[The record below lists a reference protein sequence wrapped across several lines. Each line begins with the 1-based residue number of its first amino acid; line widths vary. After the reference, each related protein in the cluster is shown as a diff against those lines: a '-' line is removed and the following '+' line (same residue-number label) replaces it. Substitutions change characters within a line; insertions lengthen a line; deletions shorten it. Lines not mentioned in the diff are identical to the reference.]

1 MVIGSQIYFLAK
13 EKHYL
18 FPTDKSYYLSSQVC
32 SKEEKDKRIT
42 DCQRWNKPT
51 R

>member
-1 MVIGSQIYFLAK
+1 MVIGSHIYFLAK

-18 FPTDKSYYLSSQVC
+18 FPTDKSYYLSFQVWAK
-32 SKEEKDKRIT
+32 KEKLT
-42 DCQRWNKPT
+42 DDQKWNKPT